1 MEFRDRVS
9 DEDLR
14 DVSDVLQRVFAPG
27 EAHLWGEV
35 VKQALRAVSL
45 TYENWNDLKIGQG
58 VAATA
63 VVPLPD
69 NGSMVFYLRSERMAP
84 IPAAR
89 TLTHPWLPPGEQ

>member
-1 MEFRDRVS
+1 MEYRDRVS
-9 DEDLR
+9 DEELR
-14 DVSDVLQRVFAPG
+14 EVSETLQRIFAPG

-45 TYENWNDLKIGQG
+45 TYANWDGLKIGQG

-84 IPAAR
+84 IQPAR